1 MQPGH
6 IFPVRA
12 VPGGVLVRAGHT
24 EAGCDLTAM
33 AGLTPA
39 AVICEILKPDGTMAR
54 LPDLVQFARQHQLK
68 IGTIADLI
76 QYRSEHESIVKRLGR
91 RRMQTAWGEFDA
103 VAYQDAA
110 TGSAH
115 LALVHGA
122 IHPDAETLVRVH
134 EPASVLDVLD
144 TGVSP
149 HSWSVPNALAAITA
163 SPAGVLVLMNCQ
175 SSAEHLFGQIAGW
188 DGAKAPAEPASA
200 DRHGLRTYG
209 IGAQIL
215 RDLNVGQMKLLAK
228 PRKMPS
234 MAGFRSPLR
243 VTIATLP
250 NLPATHRRPTH
261 EPLHSHPDLNGE
273 GLHIGIVRA
282 RFNEEIGQ
290 AELEA
295 CLKELA
301 ELGVDERDVMVATVP
316 GALELG
322 VALSH
327 MAETFEFD
335 ALIALGAVIRGE
347 TYHFEVVSNEMA
359 TAITR
364 ISLETGIPIANGVLT
379 VDTDEQAQAR
389 AAGKG
394 DCAQVAV
401 EMANL
406 VAALEPEE
414 EDEDDEDEDFDD
426 EEDDDQR

>member
-1 MQPGH
+1 MNPY
-6 IFPVRA
+6 I
-12 VPGGVLVRAGHT
+12 
-24 EAGCDLTAM
+24 LT
-33 AGLTPA
+33 
-39 AVICEILKPDGTMAR
+39 
-54 LPDLVQFARQHQLK
+54 
-68 IGTIADLI
+68 
-76 QYRSEHESIVKRLGR
+76 
-91 RRMQTAWGEFDA
+91 
-103 VAYQDAA
+103 
-110 TGSAH
+110 
-115 LALVHGA
+115 
-122 IHPDAETLVRVH
+122 
-134 EPASVLDVLD
+134 
-144 TGVSP
+144 
-149 HSWSVPNALAAITA
+149 
-163 SPAGVLVLMNCQ
+163 
-175 SSAEHLFGQIAGW
+175 
-188 DGAKAPAEPASA
+188 
-200 DRHGLRTYG
+200 
-209 IGAQIL
+209 
-215 RDLNVGQMKLLAK
+215 
-228 PRKMPS
+228 
-234 MAGFRSPLR
+234 
-243 VTIATLP
+243 
-250 NLPATHRRPTH
+250 
-261 EPLHSHPDLNGE
+261 PDLNGE

-364 ISLETGIPIANGVLT
+364 IPRNRHPHRQRRADRRHRRAGAG
-379 VDTDEQAQAR
+379 AR
-389 AAGKG
+389 RGR